1 MVLRTM
7 PIIFSGLARSSYTS
21 ETNVTLLWMVWNN
34 PGVAEC
40 VAGGFGIQGI
50 FELKLRHAAG
60 GATAE
65 ITINPKSPR

>member
-1 MVLRTM
+1 
-7 PIIFSGLARSSYTS
+7 
-21 ETNVTLLWMVWNN
+21 MVWNN

-50 FELKLRHAAG
+50 FELKLRHAAV